1 MTEGSSRSSDRRWWI
16 AGWTVATALL
26 CMWCGVVAGIGGW
39 VAGRDIGRREARL
52 ELSATAAV
60 QPVLPDLGV
69 LVTRLDRSGP
79 AARAGVARGDVIVAI
94 EGVYVQDA
102 RDLREQLLRYRPGDT
117 VRLTLLRDRGEQTV
131 NVALDA
137 FPGNPRMP
145 YLGVYYTARGEEPAD
160 L

>member
-1 MTEGSSRSSDRRWWI
+1 MTEGVSRPWWI
-16 AGWTVATALL
+16 AGLIAAIAFL
-26 CMWCGVVAGIGGW
+26 CIWCGVFAGIGGW

-52 ELSATAAV
+52 ELSATAAL
-60 QPVLPDLGV
+60 QPVLPELGV
-69 LVTRLDRSGP
+69 LVTRLDRNGP

-102 RDLREQLLRYRPGDT
+102 RDLRDQLLRYRAGDT
-117 VRLTLLRDRGEQTV
+117 VRLTILRDRDEQTV
-131 NVALDA
+131 SVALGA
-137 FPGNPRMP
+137 FPGNPRLP

>member
-1 MTEGSSRSSDRRWWI
+1 MAESGTKPSESRWWF
-16 AGWTVATALL
+16 AGVAVVAALL
-26 CMWCGVVAGIGGW
+26 CMWCGVFAGFGGW

-60 QPVLPDLGV
+60 QPALPDLGV

-94 EGVYVQDA
+94 EGIYVQDA
-102 RDLREQLLRYRPGDT
+102 RDLREQLLRYRVGDT
-117 VRLTLLRDRGEQTV
+117 VRLTLLRDRGEQIV

-137 FPGNPRMP
+137 FPGDPRMP

>member
-1 MTEGSSRSSDRRWWI
+1 MTEGSPRPSDRRWWI
-16 AGWTVATALL
+16 AGLAVATALL
-26 CMWCGVVAGIGGW
+26 CLWCGLFAGIGGW
-39 VAGRDIGRREARL
+39 IAGRDIGRREARL

-60 QPVLPDLGV
+60 QPVLPELGV

-94 EGVYVQDA
+94 EGVYIQDA
-102 RDLREQLLRYRPGDT
+102 RDLRNELLRYRAGDAI
-117 VRLTLLRDRGEQTV
+117 RLTILRDQGEQTLS
-131 NVALDA
+131 VALGA
-137 FPGNPRMP
+137 FPGNPRLP

>member
-1 MTEGSSRSSDRRWWI
+1 
-16 AGWTVATALL
+16 
-26 CMWCGVVAGIGGW
+26 MWCGVFAGVGGW

-79 AARAGVARGDVIVAI
+79 AARAGVTRGDVIVAI

-102 RDLREQLLRYRPGDT
+102 RDLRERLLRYRPGDT

-131 NVALDA
+131 NVVLDA

>member
-1 MTEGSSRSSDRRWWI
+1 M
-16 AGWTVATALL
+16 VAALL
-26 CMWCGVVAGIGGW
+26 CAWCGVFAGVGGW
-39 VAGRDIGRREARL
+39 VAGRDMGRREARL

-60 QPVLPDLGV
+60 QPVLPELGV

-94 EGVYVQDA
+94 DGVYVQDA
-102 RDLREQLLRYRPGDT
+102 RDLRDQLLRYRAGDT

-131 NVALDA
+131 NVVLDA

>member
-1 MTEGSSRSSDRRWWI
+1 
-16 AGWTVATALL
+16 
-26 CMWCGVVAGIGGW
+26 MWCGVFAGVGGW

-102 RDLREQLLRYRPGDT
+102 RDLRERLLRYRPGDT

-131 NVALDA
+131 NVVLDA

>member
-1 MTEGSSRSSDRRWWI
+1 M
-16 AGWTVATALL
+16 VAALL
-26 CMWCGVVAGIGGW
+26 CAWCGVFAGVGGW
-39 VAGRDIGRREARL
+39 VAGRDMGRREARL

-60 QPVLPDLGV
+60 QPVLPELGV

-94 EGVYVQDA
+94 DGVYVQDA
-102 RDLREQLLRYRPGDT
+102 RDLRDQLLRYRVGDT

-131 NVALDA
+131 NVVLDA

>member
-1 MTEGSSRSSDRRWWI
+1 MTEGSSRSSESTLVDSLEWHM
-16 AGWTVATALL
+16 VAAALL
-26 CMWCGVVAGIGGW
+26 RMWCGVFAGVGGW

-102 RDLREQLLRYRPGDT
+102 RDHART
-117 VRLTLLRDRGEQTV
+117 TL
-131 NVALDA
+131 ALS
-137 FPGNPRMP
+137 PR
-145 YLGVYYTARGEEPAD
+145 
-160 L
+160 

>member
-1 MTEGSSRSSDRRWWI
+1 MAESESKPSGSRWWF
-16 AGWTVATALL
+16 AGLAVVAALL
-26 CMWCGVVAGIGGW
+26 CAWCGVFAGIGGW

-60 QPVLPDLGV
+60 QPALPDLGV

-102 RDLREQLLRYRPGDT
+102 RDLREQLLRYRAGDT

>member
-1 MTEGSSRSSDRRWWI
+1 MTQGASRPWWI
-16 AGWTVATALL
+16 AGLTVTAALL
-26 CMWCGVVAGIGGW
+26 CLWCGVFAGIGGW
-39 VAGRDIGRREARL
+39 IAGRDIGRREARL

-60 QPVLPDLGV
+60 QPILPELGV

-102 RDLREQLLRYRPGDT
+102 RDLRNELLRHRAGDT
-117 VRLTLLRDRGEQTV
+117 IRLTILRDRGEQ
-131 NVALDA
+131 ALSVTLGA
-137 FPGNPRMP
+137 FPGNPRLP
-145 YLGVYYTARGEEPAD
+145 YLGIYYTARGEEPAD

>member
-1 MTEGSSRSSDRRWWI
+1 MTEGSSRSLDRRWWTAGLI
-16 AGWTVATALL
+16 ASTALL
-26 CMWCGVVAGIGGW
+26 CVWCGVFAGIGGW

-52 ELSATAAV
+52 ELSATAAA

-102 RDLREQLLRYRPGDT
+102 RDLRNEILRYRVGDT
-117 VRLTLLRDRGEQTV
+117 IRLTILRDQSEQPM
-131 NVALDA
+131 NVVLGA
-137 FPGNPRMP
+137 FPGNPRLP

>member
-1 MTEGSSRSSDRRWWI
+1 MTEGVSRPWWI
-16 AGWTVATALL
+16 TGLIAITALV
-26 CMWCGVVAGIGGW
+26 CIWCGVFAGIGGW
-39 VAGRDIGRREARL
+39 IAGRDIGRREARL

-60 QPVLPDLGV
+60 QPVLPEIGV

-102 RDLREQLLRYRPGDT
+102 RDLRNELLRYRAGDT
-117 VRLTLLRDRGEQTV
+117 IRLTILRDQSEQALS
-131 NVALDA
+131 VALGA
-137 FPGNPRMP
+137 FPGNPRLP

>member
-1 MTEGSSRSSDRRWWI
+1 MTESSSRPSDRRWWI
-16 AGWTVATALL
+16 AGLVAAAAFL
-26 CMWCGVVAGIGGW
+26 CLWCGVFAGIGGW

-52 ELSATAAV
+52 ELSATAAL
-60 QPVLPDLGV
+60 QPVLPELGV

-102 RDLREQLLRYRPGDT
+102 RDLRDQLLRYRVGDT
-117 VRLTLLRDRGEQTV
+117 VRLTILRDRGEQTIS
-131 NVALDA
+131 VALGA
-137 FPGNPRMP
+137 FPGNPRLP